1 LDSSSFILI
10 GEGDQ
15 MDLKYTELSDEGLGI
30 TIKVNSTLYHA
41 QSEFQ
46 AIDIL
51 DTPALGKML
60 ILDGLVMTSERDE
73 YFYHEM
79 IAHIPMNSHPA
90 PKQVL
95 VIGGGDGGTVREVLK
110 HPSVER
116 VVLCEIDGLVVE
128 ACKEF
133 LPTIAG
139 KLDDPKVELQ
149 IRDGIE
155 YIKTQKN
162 TFDIILIDSTD
173 PMGPGVGLFTEDFY
187 TDVKAALKQGGI
199 MSAQSESPFAD
210 QKEIKLMYPLLKKVF
225 PIVKTFVGPMPTY
238 PGGYW
243 SWAFCSNTVEP
254 LSFID
259 EKRVKLI
266 QSGSKLYNID
276 IHKAAFALPNFVKE
290 LVK

>member
-1 LDSSSFILI
+1 
-10 GEGDQ
+10 